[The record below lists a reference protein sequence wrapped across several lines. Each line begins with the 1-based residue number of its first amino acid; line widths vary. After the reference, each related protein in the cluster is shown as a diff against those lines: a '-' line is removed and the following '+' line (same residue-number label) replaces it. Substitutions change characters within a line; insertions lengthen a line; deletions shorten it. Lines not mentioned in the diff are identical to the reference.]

1 MALDVTDA
9 TFQADVVE
17 RSLSTPVIVDFWAP
31 WCGPCK
37 TLTPILEQ
45 ATDATN
51 GQVVLAKV
59 NVDENPGLSQA
70 FGIQSIP
77 TVVVFQAGQPVD
89 GFTGGRPQHE
99 IEQMVRTLLPD
110 PTSVRVNELLSQGTQ
125 DSLRDAV
132 ALAPGNEDAVC
143 SLAEYLVRTGEAQ
156 EALTLLARL
165 PETDR
170 VRHIAATA
178 RLSMNP
184 VDNFDEQLMSLLDRV
199 KDDENARQE
208 FLDILEAMGP
218 LDARTAKF
226 RKLLTARLF

>member
-9 TFQADVVE
+9 SFQADVVQ
-17 RSLSTPVIVDFWAP
+17 RSMSTPVIVDFWAP

-37 TLTPILEQ
+37 TLTPILEK
-45 ATDATN
+45 ATDATG

-59 NVDENPGLSQA
+59 NVDDNPGLSQA

-77 TVVVFQAGQPVD
+77 TVVIFKGGQPID
-89 GFTGGRPQHE
+89 AFQGAQPQHVV
-99 IEQMVRTLLPD
+99 EQLVRALLPD
-110 PTSVRVNELLSQGTQ
+110 PTQVRVNELLSQGTEE
-125 DSLRDAV
+125 SLRDAV

-143 SLAEYLVRTGEAQ
+143 SLAEHLVRTGGAE

-170 VRHIAATA
+170 VRHIAASA

-184 VDNFDEQLMSLLDRV
+184 VDNYDDELNALLERVKSDEQ
-199 KDDENARQE
+199 ARQE

-218 LDARTAKF
+218 DDPRTAKY

>member
-17 RSLSTPVIVDFWAP
+17 RSVSTPVIVDFWAP

-37 TLTPILEQ
+37 TLTPILEK

-77 TVVVFQAGQPVD
+77 TVVIFKGGQPVD
-89 GFTGGRPQHE
+89 GFAGAQPQHV
-99 IEQMVRTLLPD
+99 IEQLVRTLLPD
-110 PTSVRVNELLSQGTQ
+110 PTQLRVNELLTQGTEE
-125 DSLRDAV
+125 SLRDAV

-143 SLAEYLVRTGEAQ
+143 SLAEHLVRTGGAE

-170 VRHIAATA
+170 VRHIAAAA

-184 VDNFDEQLMSLLDRV
+184 VDNFDEELTALLERV
-199 KDDENARQE
+199 KTDETARQE
-208 FLDILEAMGP
+208 YLDILETMGP
-218 LDARTAKF
+218 DDPRTAKF
-226 RKLLTARLF
+226 RKMLTARLF